1 MFEVLEHTADIG
13 FRASAPSEA
22 AMLEQAAL
30 ALVSIAV
37 EREGIEPRQ
46 VYPIAA
52 SGEDPESLLVNW
64 LSEVLYYL
72 DGEHV
77 ALCRF
82 EVRTMEGG
90 RVTGQAWGEPRD
102 PQRHRAKLVVKGVTY
117 HQLAIRK
124 KGNEWTCEV
133 FLDI

>member
-13 FRASAPSEA
+13 FRASAPSET

-30 ALVSIAV
+30 ALVSIALEMEDV
-37 EREGIEPRQ
+37 EPRQ
-46 VYPIAA
+46 VFPIAA
-52 SGEDPESLLVNW
+52 SGEDLESLLVNW

-82 EVRTMEGG
+82 EVRTLEDG

-124 KGNEWTCEV
+124 EAGAWTCEV

>member
-13 FRASAPSEA
+13 FRASAATEA

-37 EREGIEPRQ
+37 EIEGIEARH

-52 SGEDPESLLVNW
+52 SGDDPESLLVNW

-82 EVRTMEGG
+82 EVKTQAGC
-90 RVTGQAWGEPRD
+90 VTGQAWGEPRD
-102 PQRHRAKLVVKGVTY
+102 PERHRAKLVVKGVTY

-124 KGNEWTCEV
+124 EAGVWTCEV